1 MNFWSVRPNTYN
13 CTGKLKNPKLQ
24 KTMNCALKLTSIAN
38 TEKALQMLN
47 DKLQIKLYLSV

>member
-1 MNFWSVRPNTYN
+1 
-13 CTGKLKNPKLQ
+13 
-24 KTMNCALKLTSIAN
+24 MNCALKLTSIAN